1 MHRAHFWIYVTVFIL
16 VLTSVLVFLQTNK
29 KAQLDDTKLSHNI
42 RVEPSKEV
50 TDQRFLLEIQPER
63 TTGLM
68 NQANSNIFTA
78 LELLNSANL
87 AYSCRN
93 IPESQTELEE
103 WMLNANQNN
112 EIPEIIESVSSRFDK
127 CVNIDRSIHYVER
140 FFEAAKKGS
149 DDAVDMLWFLTN
161 IELIEGFDLAHL
173 SRDEIVAKLSEI
185 KAEMYDLSR
194 NIALLGGEKSM
205 FRLIRG
211 FQHFD
216 PATQGQNFEK
226 SLAYTYLLLAT
237 TDDNDNY
244 QKADKSRQWLEK
256 RMTSDETNNAIRI
269 FNELKSKYKRI

>member
-1 MHRAHFWIYVTVFIL
+1 MFKGNFGIHCTVFTV
-16 VLTSVLVFLQTNK
+16 VLISVLVLFQKNK
-29 KAQLDDTKLSHNI
+29 NSKLDETEVSHTI
-42 RVEPSKEV
+42 PIEPSKEV
-50 TDQRFLLEIQPER
+50 LAPRFLLEMQPKI
-63 TTGLM
+63 TTRLL
-68 NQANSNIFTA
+68 NQANSNILA
-78 LELLNSANL
+78 AREINDSARL

-103 WMLNANQNN
+103 WILNANQNN

-161 IELIEGFDLAHL
+161 KELIEGFDLAHL

-216 PATQGQNFEK
+216 PATKGQNFEK

-256 RMTSDETNNAIRI
+256 RMTFDETNNAIRI
-269 FNELKSKYKRI
+269 FNELKSKYKKI